1 MTRFSI
7 RVMIAT
13 LVIIPALLLAIPLLA
28 HHGAAAF
35 DVTKMVTVKGTVTD
49 FQYVN
54 PHVQVYFDAKNDK
67 GETEAWQGEL
77 TAPNKLSRAGWT
89 KRTLKPGDMITVT
102 GNPAANG
109 AHTLWIRK
117 LIGPDG
123 ESLQLFED

>member
-1 MTRFSI
+1 MTRFKTKLL
-7 RVMIAT
+7 IAVPS
-13 LVIIPALLLAIPLLA
+13 VIAALLLARPLPA

-54 PHVQVYFDAKNDK
+54 PHVQVYFDVRSDK

-102 GNPAANG
+102 GNPAQNG